1 MTLPQIL
8 DTGDGVT
15 IDRDLALEA
24 TSHILIAMKL
34 LLEVPILRDEPH
46 LDLADQH
53 VSEMLGGGHWRPI
66 AHELVNSLL
75 EQEASHGH

>member
-1 MTLPQIL
+1 MTLPQVL

-24 TSHILIAMKL
+24 TRHMLIAMKL
-34 LLEVPILRDEPH
+34 LLEVPTLRDELH

-53 VSEMLGGGHWRPI
+53 VSEMLGGDHWRDI
-66 AHELVNSLL
+66 AHELVDTML
-75 EQEASHGH
+75 EQEGSNG

>member
-1 MTLPQIL
+1 MPLPQIL

-24 TSHILIAMKL
+24 THHILIAMKL
-34 LLEVPILRDEPH
+34 VLELPTLRDELH

-53 VSEMLGGGHWRPI
+53 VSEILGGDHWRPI
-66 AHELVNSLL
+66 AHELVNAAL
-75 EQEASHGH
+75 EQEASNG